1 MDSNDGEDKSDDE
14 NVKEL
19 KNSQEENPKA
29 KLVLNQEIRDMTRGE
44 LFVHITAVVDRYY
57 SEPLKPLQM
66 QTVINLVHRQNT
78 FVLAGTGFGKTRIA
92 EVYWHLFPA
101 YKKPIILVLNPL
113 DTLGDNQVAEK
124 KTAKINSVNLTKMN
138 MTPAVEKKVLRGDY
152 GFVYLSPKVLLN
164 NPMFRR
170 IFFDKRFQSHLVM
183 TVVDEAHMIYIWG
196 LVASGLGKKIT
207 SHLKLQDRGIFR
219 PSYGDLGARLLAAH
233 GVPILLLS
241 ATCRPIAIDKILG
254 SLKVLPENMSF
265 VRGELTR
272 PEIRLIR
279 VPMESSLCSC
289 NDLKRVFG
297 PQSEIADTKIPPTLI
312 YSPTRNLT
320 WQGLKVVNEAREI
333 RGGHHDPWSTFSRRF
348 HSTTGDV
355 DKFDIIEGF
364 ERQKFP
370 VISCTMALGLGQNW
384 KRVQRVVHLGRGDP
398 SSICQMIGR
407 CGRGE
412 DNPGLGVILVEKNRR
427 KGKNQI
433 SDFPDYK
440 AFSNGYIPSDDDRM
454 DALAITPVCLRVVF
468 NLDNMLGY
476 VPLHNSDPN
485 VMSEKK
491 READNNFPP
500 CLCSN
505 CDPKSAENLILA
517 LKHLTV
523 DNFKENILNRELT
536 FAVPVP
542 PPPPKVTKPQLCITK
557 KTGKHRL
564 HGELENLAVALV
576 ERFQQY
582 FNRQI
587 DAVHSEFR
595 PRGHF
600 KLSAARQMTVAYQN
614 GYSLEQLEKLIG
626 GEVIN
631 GQMVFLHA
639 ELEAHV
645 KTQPFLNYLEE
656 VQLASGRGGTQEQT
670 LQKRK
675 AARARRLENAAQK
688 AKKAEEAS
696 IKAAELAKNRP
707 EPTRRSQR
715 TIEHKRKKDEEQ
727 QERNKRVKWTNSTN
741 FTH

>member
-1 MDSNDGEDKSDDE
+1 MD
-14 NVKEL
+14 
-19 KNSQEENPKA
+19 
-29 KLVLNQEIRDMTRGE
+29 
-44 LFVHITAVVDRYY
+44 
-57 SEPLKPLQM
+57 
-66 QTVINLVHRQNT
+66 
-78 FVLAGTGFGKTRIA
+78 
-92 EVYWHLFPA
+92 
-101 YKKPIILVLNPL
+101 
-113 DTLGDNQVAEK
+113 
-124 KTAKINSVNLTKMN
+124 
-138 MTPAVEKKVLRGDY
+138 
-152 GFVYLSPKVLLN
+152 
-164 NPMFRR
+164 
-170 IFFDKRFQSHLVM
+170 
-183 TVVDEAHMIYIWG
+183 
-196 LVASGLGKKIT
+196 T
-207 SHLKLQDRGIFR
+207 SHLM
-219 PSYGDLGARLLAAH
+219 
-233 GVPILLLS
+233 
-241 ATCRPIAIDKILG
+241 T
-254 SLKVLPENMSF
+254 
-265 VRGELTR
+265 
-272 PEIRLIR
+272 
-279 VPMESSLCSC
+279 
-289 NDLKRVFG
+289 
-297 PQSEIADTKIPPTLI
+297 
-312 YSPTRNLT
+312 
-320 WQGLKVVNEAREI
+320 
-333 RGGHHDPWSTFSRRF
+333 
-348 HSTTGDV
+348 
-355 DKFDIIEGF
+355 
-364 ERQKFP
+364 
-370 VISCTMALGLGQNW
+370 
-384 KRVQRVVHLGRGDP
+384 
-398 SSICQMIGR
+398 
-407 CGRGE
+407 
-412 DNPGLGVILVEKNRR
+412 
-427 KGKNQI
+427 
-433 SDFPDYK
+433 
-440 AFSNGYIPSDDDRM
+440 DRM

-557 KTGKHRL
+557 KTGKH
-564 HGELENLAVALV
+564 
-576 ERFQQY
+576 Q
-582 FNRQI
+582 
-587 DAVHSEFR
+587 FR

>member
-1 MDSNDGEDKSDDE
+1 
-14 NVKEL
+14 
-19 KNSQEENPKA
+19 
-29 KLVLNQEIRDMTRGE
+29 
-44 LFVHITAVVDRYY
+44 
-57 SEPLKPLQM
+57 
-66 QTVINLVHRQNT
+66 
-78 FVLAGTGFGKTRIA
+78 
-92 EVYWHLFPA
+92 
-101 YKKPIILVLNPL
+101 
-113 DTLGDNQVAEK
+113 
-124 KTAKINSVNLTKMN
+124 
-138 MTPAVEKKVLRGDY
+138 
-152 GFVYLSPKVLLN
+152 
-164 NPMFRR
+164 
-170 IFFDKRFQSHLVM
+170 
-183 TVVDEAHMIYIWG
+183 
-196 LVASGLGKKIT
+196 
-207 SHLKLQDRGIFR
+207 
-219 PSYGDLGARLLAAH
+219 
-233 GVPILLLS
+233 
-241 ATCRPIAIDKILG
+241 
-254 SLKVLPENMSF
+254 
-265 VRGELTR
+265 
-272 PEIRLIR
+272 
-279 VPMESSLCSC
+279 
-289 NDLKRVFG
+289 
-297 PQSEIADTKIPPTLI
+297 
-312 YSPTRNLT
+312 
-320 WQGLKVVNEAREI
+320 
-333 RGGHHDPWSTFSRRF
+333 
-348 HSTTGDV
+348 
-355 DKFDIIEGF
+355 
-364 ERQKFP
+364 
-370 VISCTMALGLGQNW
+370 
-384 KRVQRVVHLGRGDP
+384 
-398 SSICQMIGR
+398 
-407 CGRGE
+407 
-412 DNPGLGVILVEKNRR
+412 
-427 KGKNQI
+427 
-433 SDFPDYK
+433 
-440 AFSNGYIPSDDDRM
+440 M

-500 CLCSN
+500 
-505 CDPKSAENLILA
+505 AYA
-517 LKHLTV
+517 LTG
-523 DNFKENILNRELT
+523 
-536 FAVPVP
+536 
-542 PPPPKVTKPQLCITK
+542 PQNAASTPQGHQATMCITK

-600 KLSAARQMTVAYQN
+600 KLSAARRMTVAYQN

-688 AKKAEEAS
+688 ARKAEETS